1 MQCVSPS
8 LSRGN
13 RSTNCDEDANM
24 LKVSLFTSHISE
36 VIKILLLHRSMAVT
50 SAHGL
55 VEHDGHT
62 LSFLNLLWS
71 CDRPGHCIALKPCY
85 SCRWR
90 TVLWLGSLRSSDLG
104 CQIKRVPI
112 LEYLGMTNKPTK
124 NRLPGTPRTIKMEG
138 ELCLGAFHLPSGRW
152 NPTYLHLLKP
162 FLLRDRS
169 PVVER
174 CFIPW
179 PAASKTSLWSSS
191 LVSQVSQVARMGIST
206 PEFLNI

>member
-1 MQCVSPS
+1 MYLHPSGEVTDQQTVMKTQTLSRFPS
-8 LSRGN
+8 LPVIFPKW
-13 RSTNCDEDANM
+13 
-24 LKVSLFTSHISE
+24 LKYSFCTEAWL
-36 VIKILLLHRSMAVT
+36 

-138 ELCLGAFHLPSGRW
+138 ELCLGAFHLPSGRTLPHICTCW
-152 NPTYLHLLKP
+152 NLSY
-162 FLLRDRS
+162 
-169 PVVER
+169 
-174 CFIPW
+174 
-179 PAASKTSLWSSS
+179 
-191 LVSQVSQVARMGIST
+191 
-206 PEFLNI
+206 